1 MKRHKIGSGGQS
13 QIVGVVLLTLV
24 MIVMIGITYMWGMPL
39 VEKQKDTVKVSNME
53 KFIKEL
59 DDKIKDV
66 AKNGGTQKIE
76 ISSIPGEMKM
86 MDQGI
91 SDRIE
96 LVTTTTGTDIAV
108 GTEIYIRGDNR
119 GEVPIGNDPGVIKIL
134 LSDLGS
140 DSYKTEMTLYYR
152 NLTGSS
158 SVYIMDIRGMGKD
171 TISGEGHSII
181 ISEGD
186 KTSVEYEGDKA
197 IYKTNV
203 NLRFE

>member
-76 ISSIPGEMKM
+76 ISSVPGEMKM